1 VFAVTNSDEKLQLI
15 IRRNAQIY
23 HQIGALRC
31 QISSSVNPESL
42 RIPFNVPIGKSRF
55 TWVGITIIAETF
67 SVLRYLVWFDRGH
80 KSTKSLSGKRFN

>member
-1 VFAVTNSDEKLQLI
+1 MFAVTNSDEKLKLI

-55 TWVGITIIAETF
+55 PCIGITIITEIF
-67 SVLRYLVWFDRGH
+67 SLI
-80 KSTKSLSGKRFN
+80 